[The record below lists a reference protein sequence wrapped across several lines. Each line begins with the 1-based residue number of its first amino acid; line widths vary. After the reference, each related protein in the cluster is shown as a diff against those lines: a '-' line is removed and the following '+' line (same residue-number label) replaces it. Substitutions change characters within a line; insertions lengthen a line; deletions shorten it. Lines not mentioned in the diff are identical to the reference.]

1 MGGSNYMDKIKLK
14 YLEKVGLSLDTL
26 EKVEDIISCNAEVY
40 AGDISAKNVATVT
53 RNVLIEVVKELYE
66 NLPISHIESMNN
78 MEVIKRDYEMDNEM
92 E

>member
-1 MGGSNYMDKIKLK
+1 MDKIKLK
-14 YLEKVGLSLDTL
+14 YLEQVGLSLDTL
-26 EKVEDIISCNAEVY
+26 EKVEDIISCNTEVY
-40 AGDISAKNVATVT
+40 AGDISVKNVATVT

>member
-1 MGGSNYMDKIKLK
+1 MDKIKLK

-40 AGDISAKNVATVT
+40 NGDISAKNVATVT
-53 RNVLIEVVKELYE
+53 RNVLIEVVRELYE
-66 NLPISHIESMNN
+66 NLPISHIESMND
-78 MEVIKRDYEMDNEM
+78 MEVIKRGYEMDNEM